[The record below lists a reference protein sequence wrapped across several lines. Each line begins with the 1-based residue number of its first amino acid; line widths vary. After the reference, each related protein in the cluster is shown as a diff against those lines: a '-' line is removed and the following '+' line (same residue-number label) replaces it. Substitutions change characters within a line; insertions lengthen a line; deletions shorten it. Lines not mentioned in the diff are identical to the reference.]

1 VKSRLEE
8 KYLTEV
14 APQLKARL
22 GYNNIMQLP
31 KLGKIVLSIGLG
43 EATQEPKA
51 LEAAEKTL
59 ATISGQHPVTTRAKR
74 SISSFKLR
82 AGMPIGM
89 MVTLRG
95 KRMYDF
101 FDKLVNVVLP
111 RLRDF
116 RGVSG
121 DSFDGRGNYSL
132 GIKEQ
137 IVFPEIEYDK
147 VDKIR
152 GLEVTIVTTAKNN
165 DEARDLLELI
175 WRSYLRLISRNGY
188 QSIRYSN
195 IIVVNYVAGR
205 VLICA
210 NLACVVFVFENLL
223 SLA

>member
-1 VKSRLEE
+1 MKSRLEE
-8 KYLTEV
+8 KYLAEL

-22 GYNNIMQLP
+22 GYDNVMGLP
-31 KLGKIVLSIGLG
+31 RLRKIVLSIGLG

-51 LEAAEKTL
+51 LEAAEKDLT
-59 ATISGQHPVTTRAKR
+59 TISGQHPVTTRAKR

-111 RLRDF
+111 RFRDF
-116 RGVSG
+116 RGVSR

-132 GIKEQ
+132 GMKEQ
-137 IVFPEIEYDK
+137 IGFPEIDYDK

-152 GLEVTIVTTAKNN
+152 GLEVTIVTTAEND
-165 DEARDLLELI
+165 DEARTLLELMGMPF
-175 WRSYLRLISRNGY
+175 RRT
-188 QSIRYSN
+188 
-195 IIVVNYVAGR
+195 
-205 VLICA
+205 
-210 NLACVVFVFENLL
+210 
-223 SLA
+223 

>member
-1 VKSRLEE
+1 MMKSRLEE
-8 KYLTEV
+8 KYSTEV
-14 APQLKARL
+14 IPQLKARL
-22 GYNNIMQLP
+22 GYGNVMQLP
-31 KLGKIVLSIGLG
+31 KLEKIVLSIGLG
-43 EATQEPKA
+43 EATQESKA
-51 LEAAEKTL
+51 LEAADKTL
-59 ATISGQHPVTTRAKR
+59 ATISGQHPVTTRAKK
-74 SISSFKLR
+74 SISAFKLR

-116 RGVSG
+116 RGVSR

-152 GLEVTIVTTAKNN
+152 GFEVTIVTTAGND
-165 DEARDLLELI
+165 DEARDLLELMGMPFRRI
-175 WRSYLRLISRNGY
+175 
-188 QSIRYSN
+188 
-195 IIVVNYVAGR
+195 
-205 VLICA
+205 
-210 NLACVVFVFENLL
+210 
-223 SLA
+223 